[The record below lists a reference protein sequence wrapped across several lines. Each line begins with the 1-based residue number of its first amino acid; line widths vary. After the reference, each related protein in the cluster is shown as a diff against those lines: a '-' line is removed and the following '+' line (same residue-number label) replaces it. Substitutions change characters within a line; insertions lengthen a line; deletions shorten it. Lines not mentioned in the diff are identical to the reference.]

1 MEIQAGTPVGDIA
14 AASAA
19 AAADWTAAALKDLI
33 HCIVT
38 KHHEYPKLELP
49 RVGQRVR
56 TVAQVHGAKDA
67 TTLQALEAAYEEL
80 WQELDLHM
88 HKEEMMLFPAIQR
101 SEAATQGGMP
111 VPPPPF
117 GSIRNPIAVM
127 EREHDSAG
135 DALGRIRELTHGFE
149 APSYA
154 CSTYRAMLEGLQALE
169 TDLHTHIHLENDILF
184 PRAIALEERAL
195 RNK

>member
-1 MEIQAGTPVGDIA
+1 MDIQTGTPVGDIA

-19 AAADWTAAALKDLI
+19 DWNAAPLKDLI
-33 HCIVT
+33 HHIVT
-38 KHHEYPKLELP
+38 KHHEYLKLELP

-56 TVAQVHGAKDA
+56 TVAQVHGAKDPA
-67 TTLQALEAAYEEL
+67 TLRELETVYQGL

-88 HKEEMMLFPAIQR
+88 HKEEMMLFPAIER
-101 SEAATQGGMP
+101 FEAAMQGGTLL
-111 VPPPPF
+111 PPPPF

-135 DALGRIRELTHGFE
+135 DALGRIRERGFE

-154 CSTYRAMLEGLQALE
+154 CSTYRAVLEGLQALE
-169 TDLHTHIHLENDILF
+169 TDLHTHIHLENNILF
-184 PRAIALEERAL
+184 PRATALEERAL
-195 RNK
+195 RNN